1 MFRPGKQYAE
11 IPDERGRYVMSTTL
25 TPYIS
30 PSSTQIT
37 YASDI
42 EKLATVA
49 IPESWSSTV
58 SASMC
63 FSKPSECRF
72 GISVSLWLKSKFF
85 IR

>member
-1 MFRPGKQYAE
+1 MFRQGKQYTE
-11 IPDERGRYVMSTTL
+11 IPDERGTYVMSTTL

-49 IPESWSSTV
+49 IPESWSTV
-58 SASMC
+58 PASAC
-63 FSKPSECRF
+63 FSKPSECKF